1 MGSVSQSGTE
11 PAQTPA
17 TGEEQSCNHWAARAV
32 PPFKIGN
39 KGLIL
44 CRRLLL
50 LSSIFPSIRV
60 FSNESAL
67 CIRWPESWSFSFS
80 IRKDE
85 MVRWHHGL
93 FGHEFEQTPGDSEGQ
108 GSLACCSP
116 WGRRVRRHLA
126 SEQKQHIKAHM
137 TWCIIGI
144 QPFTYMECIILVGCS
159 SLKHQ

>member
-1 MGSVSQSGTE
+1 MWDLFPNQGRNLHRPPQQGKSR
-11 PAQTPA
+11 AQPR
-17 TGEEQSCNHWAARAV
+17 GCHG
-32 PPFKIGN
+32 PFKIGN

-44 CRRLLL
+44 CRRLLP

-67 CIRWPESWSFSFS
+67 CIKRPEYWSFSFS

-108 GSLACCSP
+108 GSLMCCSP
-116 WGRRVRRHLA
+116 WGCKESDTTQRHDPAISLL
-126 SEQKQHIKAHM
+126 
-137 TWCIIGI
+137 G
-144 QPFTYMECIILVGCS
+144 TYLKDMKSLSQTDTCTLQVHCS
-159 SLKHQ
+159 SIQNI

>member
-1 MGSVSQSGTE
+1 MTITGNVIVVKGWELSCFFFKEILYFVLVAQHVRSVSQSGKE

-44 CRRLLL
+44 CHRLLL

-108 GSLACCSP
+108 GSLTCCSP
-116 WGRRVRRHLA
+116 WGCKE
-126 SEQKQHIKAHM
+126 SD
-137 TWCIIGI
+137 T
-144 QPFTYMECIILVGCS
+144 T
-159 SLKHQ
+159 